1 VSRVEKKQPQYG
13 SDVVVDL
20 MKAFDIEYAAFNPG
34 ATFRG
39 IHDSIVN
46 YGGNYKPEVI
56 FCHHEEIS
64 VAVAHGYAKAKN
76 KPMIA
81 IVHNMVGLQH
91 ASMAIFNAY
100 IDRVPMMVLGGT
112 GPMNSKRRRPR
123 IDWIHTA
130 LVQGN
135 QVRDYTKWD
144 DQPYSLADVPDSF
157 IRGYRIA
164 MTEPTAPVYINYDAD
179 IQEDALTAPF
189 DIPDVNR
196 YAAPAPMQA
205 NLEALRRA
213 AEMLVNAQTPLIVAD
228 TLGRNPKTVPALIE
242 LAELLALPVVD
253 KGGRFNFPSTHPL
266 DVTDG
271 AREILQRAD
280 FILALDVPDLF
291 GSLTTVS
298 KQTRNCEYVTLP
310 SVKIASISMND
321 MLVHSWAND
330 YQALQPVDIPMS
342 ADTAVAVPE
351 LARLCREL
359 LGNDNKKKSAIETR
373 RKELGEKHKARRA
386 KWRADAEAKGSQKE
400 ISTAWLGLEIGE
412 AVKREDWVLVNG
424 TSNGWTRRLWDFT
437 KPNQSLGGSGGAGLG
452 YGPGAS
458 IGASLALKDSG
469 KLAVAI
475 QSDAR
480 VKDRALVGH
489 PIAIRV
495 LEADDVVRIGLIGE
509 HALVERQQH
518 ARQDQFV
525 LEDPVDVVVA
535 ITLAALVHTDDVFR
549 CMLIRAIRVGHV
561 RAHLSDVHPAVAV
574 PCHCDRID
582 DVRLGH
588 HQFQAIARRKDDPF
602 GLFLRCTRRHGWLRA
617 VVTGNVPRRGGGHG
631 RSAPAPAS
639 GSARTSGRRTG
650 PAARGRGRANSRRCR
665 RWGGR
670 LFALREHR
678 QMERRC

>member
-64 VAVAHGYAKAKN
+64 VAIAHGYAKAKN

-81 IVHNMVGLQH
+81 ITHNMVGLQH

-100 IDRVPMMVLGGT
+100 IDRVPIMVLGGT

-135 QVRDYTKWD
+135 QVRDYVKWD

-164 MTEPTAPVYINYDAD
+164 TTDPMAPIYINYDAD
-179 IQEDALTAPF
+179 IQEDALTAAL
-189 DIPDVNR
+189 DVPDVTR
-196 YAAPAPMQA
+196 YSAPAPTQA
-205 NLEALRRA
+205 NPQALRRA

-228 TLGRNPKTVPALIE
+228 QVGRNPKAVPALIE
-242 LAELLALPVVD
+242 LAELLAIPVVD
-253 KGGRFNFPSTHPL
+253 KGSRFNFPSVHPL
-266 DVTDG
+266 DATDG
-271 AREILQRAD
+271 AREILQKAD
-280 FILALDVPDLF
+280 VILALDVGDLF

-298 KQTRNCEYVTLP
+298 KQTRNSEYIT
-310 SVKIASISMND
+310 SGAVKIITISMND

-330 YQALQPVDIPMS
+330 YQALQAVDVPMT
-342 ADTAVAVPE
+342 ADTAVALPE
-351 LARLCREL
+351 LTRLCREL
-359 LGNDNKKKSAIETR
+359 LGNDAKRKSAIEAR
-373 RKELGEKHKARRA
+373 QKELADKHKSRRA

-400 ISTAWLGLEIGE
+400 ISTAWLALEVGE
-412 AVKREDWVLVNG
+412 AIKRAPWVLVNG

-458 IGASLALKDSG
+458 IGAALALKGSG
-469 KLAVAI
+469 NVAVAI
-475 QSDAR
+475 QSDG
-480 VKDRALVGH
+480 DMLMTSSALWTAAKHRIPLLMVMHNNQSYYNSEEHGIEVAKFRNRPVENAGIGTH
-489 PIAIRV
+489 VDDPAIDFATMAKSFGV
-495 LEADDVVRIGLIGE
+495 HGEGPVVNPADLRPAIERGLKYVTE
-509 HALVERQQH
+509 KQLPY
-518 ARQDQFV
+518 
-525 LEDPVDVVVA
+525 LVDV
-535 ITLAALVHTDDVFR
+535 
-549 CMLIRAIRVGHV
+549 
-561 RAHLSDVHPAVAV
+561 
-574 PCHCDRID
+574 
-582 DVRLGH
+582 
-588 HQFQAIARRKDDPF
+588 IAE
-602 GLFLRCTRRHGWLRA
+602 
-617 VVTGNVPRRGGGHG
+617 PR
-631 RSAPAPAS
+631 
-639 GSARTSGRRTG
+639 
-650 PAARGRGRANSRRCR
+650 
-665 RWGGR
+665 
-670 LFALREHR
+670 
-678 QMERRC
+678 